1 MPEAVDLVGGGVVVA
16 DLDEDGLLDVFLPG
30 PDISRLYRQVAPRV
44 FEDVA
49 ATMLE
54 GVNLSEASAASA
66 ADADGDGDLDL
77 MVVRYMRSDVFLR
90 NEGGRFVDR
99 TAEVGLSSPDW
110 PGTGSAW
117 ADWDRDGDLDLVVV
131 RYFERRGG
139 GGVLAG
145 DQVNQLFRNLGDG
158 TFIDDAARLPDVAKD
173 GPTFTM
179 GWHDLDDDGWI
190 DLYVCNDFGQLRPS
204 ELLWNREGVLV
215 RDDGSSGLRFRM
227 DGMGMGVGDINGDAV
242 EDFVFS
248 SQMRVEAAE
257 SQGGVWFRTDEARQL
272 KAYPHERGQVFGW
285 GTELADL
292 DADGDDDVVIG
303 YGHWTDSDG
312 DISQA
317 DSLYRQQPDGTFVD
331 VAPEEGM
338 DDGGPTRGLI
348 VADVDRDGC
357 ADVVRRQIG
366 LPTLVD
372 FGGCEGR
379 WLGVELVG
387 GDGNTRAVGAAVFV
401 EADGRRWT
409 RTISAGSTSLFS
421 GGPPEALFGL
431 GDARRVD
438 VEVRWPDGGVDRYPD
453 VRTSQRL
460 VLRQGR
466 R

>member
-1 MPEAVDLVGGGVVVA
+1 
-16 DLDEDGLLDVFLPG
+16 
-30 PDISRLYRQVAPRV
+30 
-44 FEDVA
+44 
-49 ATMLE
+49 
-54 GVNLSEASAASA
+54 
-66 ADADGDGDLDL
+66 
-77 MVVRYMRSDVFLR
+77 
-90 NEGGRFVDR
+90 
-99 TAEVGLSSPDW
+99 
-110 PGTGSAW
+110 
-117 ADWDRDGDLDLVVV
+117 
-131 RYFERRGG
+131 
-139 GGVLAG
+139 
-145 DQVNQLFRNLGDG
+145 
-158 TFIDDAARLPDVAKD
+158 
-173 GPTFTM
+173 
-179 GWHDLDDDGWI
+179 
-190 DLYVCNDFGQLRPS
+190 
-204 ELLWNREGVLV
+204 
-215 RDDGSSGLRFRM
+215 
-227 DGMGMGVGDINGDAV
+227 
-242 EDFVFS
+242 
-248 SQMRVEAAE
+248 
-257 SQGGVWFRTDEARQL
+257 VWFRTDEARQL

-312 DISQA
+312 DVSQA